1 VPFWWQRIDP
11 STRSILL
18 QQKGISVL
26 RPAAHLNP
34 RGGSGLNPRGNRQ
47 INHALHIAAIVQI
60 RYDGPGRSYY
70 LRKLEEGKTPKE
82 AIRALKRQ
90 ISDAVYK
97 QLRNDS
103 RA

>member
-1 VPFWWQRIDP
+1 
-11 STRSILL
+11 
-18 QQKGISVL
+18 
-26 RPAAHLNP
+26 
-34 RGGSGLNPRGNRQ
+34 
-47 INHALHIAAIVQI
+47 VQI